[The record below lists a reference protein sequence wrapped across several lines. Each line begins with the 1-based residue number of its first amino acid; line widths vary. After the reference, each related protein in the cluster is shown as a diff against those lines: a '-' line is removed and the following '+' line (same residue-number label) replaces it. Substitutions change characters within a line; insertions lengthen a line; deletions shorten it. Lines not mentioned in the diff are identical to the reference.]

1 MGEDT
6 ARDVRRF
13 VYCIDSRDH
22 ITAVNDPWREF
33 AIENGAAGLAHDTV
47 VGRSLWSYVADSETL
62 HLYQQMLRR
71 LRTNRQSIRVPFRC
85 DAPALRRYMEL
96 EMTVANDDSVCFT
109 AEIVRLEP
117 RAPVA
122 LLDDSHRRRDGL
134 LRMCSWCKKVE
145 LDDKTWADVEE
156 AVKRLRIF
164 EQARLPHIT
173 HGMCDACFAR
183 LHPLGEDD

>member
-1 MGEDT
+1 MREDT
-6 ARDVRRF
+6 ARDVRRID
-13 VYCIDSRDH
+13 YCIARRDH
-22 ITAVNDPWREF
+22 ITAVNDAWRDF
-33 AIENGAAGLAHDTV
+33 AIELGAAELAYDTV
-47 VGRSLWSYVADSETL
+47 VGRSLWSYVTDTETL

-71 LRTNRQSIRVPFRC
+71 LRTIRQSIRVPFRC

-96 EMTVANDDSVCFT
+96 DMTVADDFCVCFM
-109 AEIVRLEP
+109 AESVRREP

-122 LLDDSHRRRDGL
+122 LLDDSHTRRDGL

-164 EQARLPHIT
+164 DQA
-173 HGMCDACFAR
+173 
-183 LHPLGEDD
+183 

>member
-1 MGEDT
+1 MGEHT

-13 VYCIDSRDH
+13 VYCIDCRDH
-22 ITAVNDPWREF
+22 ITAVNDAWREF

-47 VGRSLWSYVADSETL
+47 VGRSLWSYVTDTETL

-71 LRTNRQSIRVPFRC
+71 LRTNRQSIHVPFRC

-96 EMTVANDDSVCFT
+96 EMTVADDDSVCFT

-122 LLDDSHRRRDGL
+122 LLDDLQTRRDGL

-164 EQARLPHIT
+164 DQARLPYIT